1 MNKGI
6 SDIDVMKL
14 EIFPG
19 LDTFKY
25 NYQIPNVK
33 FISER
38 VILQKTGVN
47 FMNKGVNFMNNE

>member
-33 FISER
+33 FISEH

-47 FMNKGVNFMNNE
+47 FMNIE